1 MAEEDG
7 ADWASIRDWLK
18 QKEELLKKDYKRDS
32 FSSQGAGKKSITLGI
47 EEESIKLNV
56 HINKLL

>member
-32 FSSQGAGKKSITLGI
+32 FRIQGAGKKTYKSWDRRR
-47 EEESIKLNV
+47 
-56 HINKLL
+56 IN

>member
-7 ADWASIRDWLK
+7 EDWASIRDWLK

-32 FSSQGAGKKSITLGI
+32 FRSQGAGKKSITLGI
-47 EEESIKLNV
+47 EEELIKLNV